1 MLSECLPSFP
11 WSSCFSHASIPPLT
25 RALHTEMTDAA
36 GEAGKP
42 MILINPKLGDIQ
54 SGERGG

>member
-1 MLSECLPSFP
+1 MPPVFP
-11 WSSCFSHASIPPLT
+11 LVILLLT
-25 RALHTEMTDAA
+25 RKHTAPDPCHTEMTDAA